1 MTVNINDFRIVQV
14 TWMDSCE
21 MDAGWHTF
29 DDIQNHTICKC
40 MDVGWLIPTAN
51 SEQLLL
57 MGSFSPKNVGDS
69 EDLDQ
74 GGRVTTIPT
83 AWVLDIVYLSED
95 KLEVN

>member
-1 MTVNINDFRIVQV
+1 
-14 TWMDSCE
+14 
-21 MDAGWHTF
+21 
-29 DDIQNHTICKC
+29 
-40 MDVGWLIPTAN
+40 
-51 SEQLLL
+51 
-57 MGSFSPKNVGDS
+57 MGSFSPKNVSDP